1 MKKNILSIFSLC
13 ALMGLSG
20 CNAFLEL
27 EPLDKVSPD
36 QLLETEGGVKA
47 LLANIYTMIP
57 MEDFNYRP
65 NAGFNQRGYDGV
77 NETTNLAFLTDEAT
91 RSDAKPQGSEEE
103 LSKVKDVLGTFSTNY
118 ASSAAGR
125 KANIANGSKKINGSV
140 IYPGEEF
147 SVYQTVA
154 PFNADNG
161 YKLAGAYETV
171 PLWMHMVV
179 ESVRYLLPCIMQ
191 SFVQNWK

>member
-1 MKKNILSIFSLC
+1 MDAIDDSLKE
-13 ALMGLSG
+13 GWKDD
-20 CNAFLEL
+20 NTVEL
-27 EPLDKVSPD
+27 AAEV
-36 QLLETEGGVKA
+36 T
-47 LLANIYTMIP
+47 
-57 MEDFNYRP
+57 
-65 NAGFNQRGYDGV
+65 
-77 NETTNLAFLTDEAT
+77 
-91 RSDAKPQGSEEE
+91 KPQGSEEE

-161 YKLAGAYETV
+161 YKLAGAYENGTTV
-171 PLWMHMVV
+171 DAYGGGICQVSTTLYNAVIRAELEVTERSGHSMIVGYVDPSADAAIA
-179 ESVRYLLPCIMQ
+179 ESSRQ
-191 SFVQNWK
+191 RF